1 MWRISEAQRDDAHAT
16 LRFSAGGLRGH
27 EVKIL
32 QINKFLWLSGGVER
46 YMFDLADLM
55 ESKGHDICYFSM
67 QDVARNR
74 PSRQSPYFVSNIDYK
89 KMSFLGAARRASSIV
104 SKTVYS
110 FESKAKIRRL
120 LRDLKPDLAH
130 LHSID
135 HQISPS
141 ILHVLREE
149 GVPVVQSVHDYKLI
163 CPNYQLYVPQRGE
176 LCERCLPG
184 KYHHCLRQRCMK
196 NSLAASALVTGAM
209 YLHKRL
215 RIYENNV
222 WSFLCSTQ
230 FLLSQ
235 LKKGGFFN
243 ADTLR
248 HVPLYINLDRY
259 QARDMPEDYAVY
271 VGRVVIEK
279 GLKTLVRAAAKAP
292 RCKLVVVG
300 EGPARAELESLAEE
314 CGADGVSF
322 VGRQSGDAL
331 TRLIAR
337 ARFLVLPSELY
348 ETCGLVL
355 WEAYALGRPVIASRI
370 GGIPESIDEGETGLM
385 FEPGNVSELA
395 EKIAWLFD
403 HPKEAEEM
411 GAAGR
416 KKIEAICASHY
427 DRMLAVYEEAI
438 EAIGTQP
445 AGRVQTT
452 TGL

>member
-1 MWRISEAQRDDAHAT
+1 M
-16 LRFSAGGLRGH
+16 
-27 EVKIL
+27 KIL

-46 YMFDLADLM
+46 YMFDLADLLAA
-55 ESKGHDICYFSM
+55 KGHDISYFAM

-74 PSRQSPYFVSNIDYK
+74 PCRQSSYFVSNIDYRE
-89 KMSFLGAARRASSIV
+89 MSFLGAARRASSIV

-120 LRDLKPDLAH
+120 LRDLKPDVAH
-130 LHSID
+130 LHSVD

-141 ILHVLREE
+141 ILPVLREE
-149 GVPVVQSVHDYKLI
+149 GVPIVQSVHDYKLI
-163 CPNYQLYVPQRGE
+163 CPNYQLYVPRRGE

-222 WSFLCSTQ
+222 RSFLCSTQ

-235 LKKGGFFN
+235 LEKGGLP

-248 HVPLYINLDRY
+248 HVPLYIDLDRY
-259 QARDMPEDYAVY
+259 KAHDGPGDYAVY

-279 GLKTLVRAAAKAP
+279 GLKTLVRAAAKMP
-292 RCKLVVVG
+292 RCKLVIVG
-300 EGPARAELESLAEE
+300 EGDARAELESLAEE

-322 VGRQSGDAL
+322 VGRQIGDVL

-348 ETCGLVL
+348 ETCGLVM

-370 GGIPESIDEGETGLM
+370 GGIPESVDEGETGLM

-395 EKIAWLFD
+395 EKIAWLFE
-403 HPKEAEEM
+403 HPKEANEM
-411 GAAGR
+411 GEAGR
-416 KKIEAICASHY
+416 RKIEANCAAHY
-427 DRMLAVYEEAI
+427 DRMMAVYEEAM
-438 EAIGTQP
+438 A
-445 AGRVQTT
+445 AS
-452 TGL
+452 